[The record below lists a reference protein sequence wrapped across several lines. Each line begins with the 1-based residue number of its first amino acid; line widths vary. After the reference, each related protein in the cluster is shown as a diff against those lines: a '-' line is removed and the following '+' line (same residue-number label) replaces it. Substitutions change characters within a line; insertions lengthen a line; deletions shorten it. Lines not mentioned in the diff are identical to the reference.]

1 MTQWEFDTI
10 IKTLEIGTPVLYE
23 TLGNSLNNLV
33 IERNTFAK
41 ENEEL
46 KAKVA
51 KLEEGSKD
59 ASENSQPKKPTTSKT
74 SVKG

>member
-33 IERNTFAK
+33 VERNVLAK

-51 KLEEGSKD
+51 KLGEGSKE
-59 ASENSQPKKPTTSKT
+59 ASENPQSKKPTTSKT
-74 SVKG
+74 TAKV